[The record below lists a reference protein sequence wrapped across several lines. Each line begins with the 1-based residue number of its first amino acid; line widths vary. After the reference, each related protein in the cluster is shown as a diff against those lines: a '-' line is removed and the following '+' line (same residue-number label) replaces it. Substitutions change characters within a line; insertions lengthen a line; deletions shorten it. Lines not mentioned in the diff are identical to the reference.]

1 MQDSIK
7 SLYQKIKDIKTKD
20 EFLKEINNL
29 QDEYDHLLD
38 DESAALFIVDKLG
51 RNNQVYSK
59 IVNLKPKTECT
70 IIGKITN
77 IKNHRNFNRKNGS
90 IGKVT
95 NLEISDETG
104 TCGLALWNKDA
115 ELVKNKKIKIGTNIK
130 IINSYIKNGFNG
142 IEINVGRYSLIKTEP
157 DQNIE
162 VKQEQTSEGIKGKL
176 IETMPTRPFFK
187 DNGEFGF
194 VTNIKIQTKNGIKD
208 ITLWDEKVK
217 EIQKYKIGDNI
228 EIKNTD
234 KKQKNG
240 STEIHL
246 NNKSMIKKI

>member
-1 MQDSIK
+1 MQESIE

-29 QDEYDHLLD
+29 QIEYDHLLD
-38 DESAALFIVDKLG
+38 DESAGLLIIDKLG

-59 IVNLKPKTECT
+59 ISDLKPKTECT
-70 IIGKITN
+70 IVGKITD

-95 NLEISDETG
+95 NLEITDETG
-104 TCGLALWNKDA
+104 SCGLALWDKDA

-130 IINSYIKNGFNG
+130 IINSYIKDGFNG
-142 IEINVGRYSLIKTEP
+142 IEINVGKYSLIE
-157 DQNIE
+157 IE
-162 VKQEQTSEGIKGKL
+162 SDKKIELKEKQTSKSIKGKL
-176 IETMPTRPFFK
+176 IEIMPTRPFFK

-194 VTNIKIQTKNGIKD
+194 VTNIKIQNKNGIKEL
-208 ITLWDEKVK
+208 TLWDEKVK
-217 EIQKYKIGDNI
+217 EIQKYKVGDNI
-228 EIKNTD
+228 EFKNTD

-240 STEIHL
+240 ITEIHL
-246 NNKSMIKKI
+246 NNKSMIKKF